1 MEIVKYYK
9 QKHFYDNKEKVA
21 TTSINNLYNLYNHNH
36 TIDLLYRTLGI
47 GPMADTDIESLR
59 KQMMEHRS
67 YFTDMYDDWS

>member
-21 TTSINNLYNLYNHNH
+21 TTSSNNLYNHNH

-47 GPMADTDIESLR
+47 GPMTNTNIESLR
-59 KQMMEHRS
+59 KKMMEYRF
-67 YFTDMYDDWS
+67 YFKDVYDDWS

>member
-21 TTSINNLYNLYNHNH
+21 TTSSNNLYNNHNH

-47 GPMADTDIESLR
+47 GPMTNTDIESLR

>member
-21 TTSINNLYNLYNHNH
+21 TTSSNNLYNH

-47 GPMADTDIESLR
+47 GPMTNTDIESLR

>member
-21 TTSINNLYNLYNHNH
+21 ITSSNNLYNHNH

-47 GPMADTDIESLR
+47 GTMADTNIESLPNVSV
-59 KQMMEHRS
+59 KPLNLFMEI
-67 YFTDMYDDWS
+67 

>member
-21 TTSINNLYNLYNHNH
+21 TTSSNNLYNHNH

-47 GPMADTDIESLR
+47 GPMTNTDIDLYVNR
-59 KQMMEHRS
+59 
-67 YFTDMYDDWS
+67 

>member
-21 TTSINNLYNLYNHNH
+21 TTSSNNLYNH

-59 KQMMEHRS
+59 KQMMEYRS

>member
-21 TTSINNLYNLYNHNH
+21 TTSSNNLYNHNHNH

-59 KQMMEHRS
+59 K
-67 YFTDMYDDWS
+67 

>member
-21 TTSINNLYNLYNHNH
+21 TTSSNNHNH

-47 GPMADTDIESLR
+47 GTMADTDIESLR

-67 YFTDMYDDWS
+67 YFTDMYGDWS

>member
-21 TTSINNLYNLYNHNH
+21 TTSSNSFDQL
-36 TIDLLYRTLGI
+36 DLLYRTLGI
-47 GPMADTDIESLR
+47 GSMTNTNIESLR
-59 KQMMEHRS
+59 QQMMEHRS